1 MLDPDT
7 WNLRIDAP
15 LDLIMAR
22 FFVATSLLLAACAT
36 NGAPDRGAL
45 LSEAA
50 SPTFRACQVLDTP
63 ESLPSPDELVDVT
76 ALEAEVM
83 ELWRDQELD
92 AGHILLSMAYDA
104 DGTNIRRDVIEHS
117 TTPLA
122 ADSVQSLVFAARE
135 ELPEAEEE
143 RTVRLRLDVD
153 NEVEL
158 RVGRSEYCPP
168 RARDTDM
175 DRAIRS
181 IQFRA
186 PRVERGV
193 RTRTVMVRVTV
204 DPVGRVQAATP
215 RTGPPMGTDMQQR
228 IYYHMQ
234 QFIFEPARLDGAP
247 TVGTIDVPVRVRG
260 V

>member
-1 MLDPDT
+1 MHR
-7 WNLRIDAP
+7 WIP
-15 LDLIMAR
+15 LLVI
-22 FFVATSLLLAACAT
+22 LLAACAT
-36 NGAPDRGAL
+36 GPAAQDRAAL

-50 SPTFRACQVLDTP
+50 PVGYRACQIVAVP
-63 ESLPSPDELVDVT
+63 EILPSPQELVDVS
-76 ALEAEVM
+76 ALEADVM
-83 ELWRDQELD
+83 EFWRDQELD
-92 AGHILLSMAYDA
+92 PAHILLSMAYDP

-117 TTPLA
+117 SIPMA
-122 ADSVQSLVFAARE
+122 ADSVQKLVFASLE

-143 RTVRLRLDVD
+143 WTVRLRLDVSD
-153 NEVEL
+153 EVDF

-204 DPVGRVQAATP
+204 DPVGRVQAAAP

-228 IYYHMQ
+228 IFYHMQ

>member
-1 MLDPDT
+1 MHRWIP
-7 WNLRIDAP
+7 
-15 LDLIMAR
+15 
-22 FFVATSLLLAACAT
+22 LLLILPVACAT
-36 NGAPDRGAL
+36 GPGAQDRSAL
-45 LSEAA
+45 LSEATSA
-50 SPTFRACQVLDTP
+50 GYRACQIVDIP
-63 ESLPSPDELVDVT
+63 ETLPSPEELVDVS

-83 ELWRDQELD
+83 ELWRVQELD
-92 AGHILLSMAYDA
+92 GGHILLSMAYDT

-117 TTPLA
+117 TSPMA
-122 ADSVQSLVFAARE
+122 ADSVQSLVFAALE

-143 RTVRLRLDVD
+143 WTVRLRLDVGQ
-153 NEVEL
+153 EVEF

-204 DPVGRVQAATP
+204 DPVGRVQAASP
-215 RTGPPMGTDMQQR
+215 RTGPPMGTDLQQR
-228 IYYHMQ
+228 IFYHMQ

>member
-1 MLDPDT
+1 MQR
-7 WNLRIDAP
+7 WIP
-15 LDLIMAR
+15 LLI
-22 FFVATSLLLAACAT
+22 FLPVACAT
-36 NGAPDRGAL
+36 GNAAPDRAAL
-45 LSEAA
+45 LSEAPA
-50 SPTFRACQVLDTP
+50 PGYRACQVLDIP
-63 ESLPSPDELVDVT
+63 ETLPSPEQLVDVST
-76 ALEAEVM
+76 LESGVT
-83 ELWRDQELD
+83 ELWRDQELES
-92 AGHILLSMAYDA
+92 GHVLLSMAYDA

-117 TTPLA
+117 TQPMA
-122 ADSVQSLVFAARE
+122 ADSVQKLVFAALE
-135 ELPEAEEE
+135 EMPEAEEE
-143 RTVRLRLDVD
+143 WTVRLRIDM
-153 NEVEL
+153 NEDAL
-158 RVGRSEYCPP
+158 FRVGRSEYCPP
-168 RARDTDM
+168 QARDTEM

-204 DPVGRVQAATP
+204 DPAGRVRAATP